1 MAVLVGS
8 GGLPCGVD
16 CRRMGWILPALW
28 RVGAGGAD
36 SGGVGVGSA
45 DVKSRRWRYGD
56 SNTSGSGLGGMLSK
70 HQDVL
75 EVTMST
81 EAIRST
87 LYLEPGLHQALR
99 LKAATAHRS
108 MSEIV
113 NDAVRASLREDEE
126 DLAAF
131 SGRAKEKTMNYE
143 QFLAKL
149 KADGAL

>member
-1 MAVLVGS
+1 M
-8 GGLPCGVD
+8 PD
-16 CRRMGWILPALW
+16 
-28 RVGAGGAD
+28 GAGGAL
-36 SGGVGVGSA
+36 SGCGVGVDA
-45 DVKSRRWRYGD
+45 VPLKSRRWRYGD
-56 SNTSGSGLGGMLSK
+56 SITSGSELGGMLSK
-70 HQDVL
+70 RQDVL

-131 SGRAKEKTMNYE
+131 SGRAKEKTMSYE